1 MKINDP
7 CLERGGL
14 KLKNIMTEISIIVPI
29 YNEEEN
35 IKLFLQR
42 TEKVL
47 DKIGKSYEIIF
58 ALDPSLDN
66 SENII
71 LEEIKRNK
79 NIKLLIFSR
88 QFGQPAATMA
98 GISNCKGS
106 YCVTIDVDLQDPPEI
121 IENLYNK
128 IISGYEVVY
137 AKRKS
142 RKGETFLKKLIS
154 SIAYYLIN
162 KFSDIQIP
170 RDTGDYRI
178 FSRRVIN
185 HLVKLNE
192 SHGFLRGL
200 VAFVGFKQ
208 SFVEYDREKRFAG
221 KGKYNKFSGSLKIGF
236 NGLIGFSSKPLFFM
250 SVSGFFIVLLSF
262 LLGFWCVIQKI
273 TDINLIP
280 GLTTTA
286 ILISFFAGIQLLG
299 LGLLGEY
306 VGRIYDE
313 VKQRPKYI
321 LDKKINFA
329 DE

>member
-1 MKINDP
+1 
-7 CLERGGL
+7 
-14 KLKNIMTEISIIVPI
+14 MTEISLVVPT

-35 IKLFLQR
+35 IKPFLQR

-47 DKIGKSYEIIF
+47 DKLGKSYEIIF
-58 ALDPSLDN
+58 ALDPSSDN
-66 SENII
+66 TEKII
-71 LEEIKRNK
+71 LDEIKRNK

-98 GISNCKGS
+98 GISSCKGS
-106 YCVTIDVDLQDPPEI
+106 YCVIIDVDLQDPPEI

-128 IISGYEVVY
+128 IISGYEVVF

-142 RKGETFLKKLIS
+142 RKGETFFKKMIS

-162 KFSDIQIP
+162 KFSDIHIP

-178 FSRRVIN
+178 LSRRVIN
-185 HLVKLNE
+185 HLVKLKE

-200 VAFVGFKQ
+200 VAFVGFNQ
-208 SFVEYDREKRFAG
+208 SFVMYDREERFAG
-221 KGKYNKFSGSLKIGF
+221 KSKYNKFFGSLKIGF
-236 NGLIGFSSKPLFFM
+236 NGLIGFSSKPLFLM
-250 SVSGFFIVLLSF
+250 SVSGFLIAMLGF
-262 LLGFWCVIQKI
+262 LLGIWYIFQKI
-273 TDINLIP
+273 TDINLTP
-280 GLTTTA
+280 GLTTTV
-286 ILISFFAGIQLLG
+286 ILISFFAGVQLLG

-321 LDKKINFA
+321 LDKKINF
-329 DE
+329 DDNNKNEIK

>member
-1 MKINDP
+1 
-7 CLERGGL
+7 
-14 KLKNIMTEISIIVPI
+14 MTEISIVVPT

-35 IKLFLQR
+35 IKPFLQR

-47 DKIGKSYEIIF
+47 DKLGKSYEIIF
-58 ALDPSLDN
+58 ALDPSSDN
-66 SENII
+66 TEKII
-71 LEEIKRNK
+71 LDEIKRNK

-98 GISNCKGS
+98 GISSCKGS
-106 YCVTIDVDLQDPPEI
+106 YCVIIDVDLQDPPEI

-142 RKGETFLKKLIS
+142 RKGETFFKKIIS

-162 KFSDIQIP
+162 KFSDIHIP

-200 VAFVGFKQ
+200 VAFVGFNQ
-208 SFVEYDREKRFAG
+208 SFVMYDREERFAG
-221 KGKYNKFSGSLKIGF
+221 KSNYNKFFGSLKIGF
-236 NGLIGFSSKPLFFM
+236 NGLIGFSSKPLFLM
-250 SVSGFFIVLLSF
+250 SVSGFLIAMLGF
-262 LLGFWCVIQKI
+262 LLGIWYIFQKI
-273 TDINLIP
+273 TDINLTP
-280 GLTTTA
+280 GLTTTV
-286 ILISFFAGIQLLG
+286 ILISFFAGVQLLG

-321 LDKKINFA
+321 LDKKINF
-329 DE
+329 DDNNKNEIK

>member
-1 MKINDP
+1 
-7 CLERGGL
+7 
-14 KLKNIMTEISIIVPI
+14 MTEISIIVPT

-35 IKLFLQR
+35 IKPFLER

-79 NIKLLIFSR
+79 NIKLLKFSR

-106 YCVTIDVDLQDPPEI
+106 YCVIIDVDLQDPPEI

-162 KFSDIQIP
+162 KFSDIKIP

-192 SHGFLRGL
+192 GHGFLRGL
-200 VAFVGFKQ
+200 VAFVGFNQ

-221 KGKYNKFSGSLKIGF
+221 KGKYNKFFGSLKIGF

-250 SVSGFFIVLLSF
+250 SVSGFLIALFGF
-262 LLGFWCVIQKI
+262 LLGFWYVIQKI
-273 TDINLIP
+273 TDINLTP
-280 GLTTTA
+280 GLTTTV

-321 LDKKINFA
+321 LDKKINFD
-329 DE
+329 DEK

>member
-1 MKINDP
+1 
-7 CLERGGL
+7 
-14 KLKNIMTEISIIVPI
+14 MTEISIVVPT

-35 IKLFLQR
+35 IKPFLQR

-47 DKIGKSYEIIF
+47 DKLGKSYEIIF
-58 ALDPSLDN
+58 ALDPSSDN
-66 SENII
+66 TEKII
-71 LEEIKRNK
+71 LDEIKRNK

-98 GISNCKGS
+98 GISSCKGS
-106 YCVTIDVDLQDPPEI
+106 YCVIIDVDLQDPPEI

-142 RKGETFLKKLIS
+142 RKGETFFKKIIS

-162 KFSDIQIP
+162 KFSDIHIP

-185 HLVKLNE
+185 HLVKLKE

-200 VAFVGFKQ
+200 VAFVGFNQ
-208 SFVEYDREKRFAG
+208 SFVMYDREERFAG
-221 KGKYNKFSGSLKIGF
+221 KSKYNKFFGSLKIGF
-236 NGLIGFSSKPLFFM
+236 NGLIGFSSKPLFLM
-250 SVSGFFIVLLSF
+250 SVSGFLIAMLGF
-262 LLGFWCVIQKI
+262 LLGIWYIFQKI
-273 TDINLIP
+273 TDINLTP
-280 GLTTTA
+280 GLTTTV
-286 ILISFFAGIQLLG
+286 ILISFFAGVQLLG

-321 LDKKINFA
+321 LDKKINF
-329 DE
+329 DDNNKNEIK

>member
-1 MKINDP
+1 
-7 CLERGGL
+7 
-14 KLKNIMTEISIIVPI
+14 MTEISIIVPT

-35 IKLFLQR
+35 IKPFLER

-79 NIKLLIFSR
+79 NIKLLKFSR

-106 YCVTIDVDLQDPPEI
+106 YCVIIDVDLQDPPEI

-178 FSRRVIN
+178 FSRRIIN

-192 SHGFLRGL
+192 GHGFLRGL
-200 VAFVGFKQ
+200 VAFVGFNQ

-221 KGKYNKFSGSLKIGF
+221 KGKYNKFFGSLKIGF

-250 SVSGFFIVLLSF
+250 SVSGFLIALFGF
-262 LLGFWCVIQKI
+262 LLGFWYVVQKI
-273 TDINLIP
+273 TDVNLTP
-280 GLTTTA
+280 GLTTTV

-321 LDKKINFA
+321 LDKKINFD
-329 DE
+329 DEK

>member
-1 MKINDP
+1 
-7 CLERGGL
+7 
-14 KLKNIMTEISIIVPI
+14 MTEISIVVPT

-35 IKLFLQR
+35 IKPFLQR

-47 DKIGKSYEIIF
+47 DKLGKSYEIIF
-58 ALDPSLDN
+58 ALDPSSDN
-66 SENII
+66 TEKII
-71 LEEIKRNK
+71 LDEIKRNK

-98 GISNCKGS
+98 GISSCKGS
-106 YCVTIDVDLQDPPEI
+106 YCVIIDVDLQDPPEI

-142 RKGETFLKKLIS
+142 RKGETFFKKIIS

-162 KFSDIQIP
+162 KLSDIHIP

-185 HLVKLNE
+185 HLVKLKE

-200 VAFVGFKQ
+200 VAFVGFNQ
-208 SFVEYDREKRFAG
+208 SFVMYDREERFAG
-221 KGKYNKFSGSLKIGF
+221 KSNYNKFFGSLKIGF
-236 NGLIGFSSKPLFFM
+236 NGLIGFSSKPLFLM
-250 SVSGFFIVLLSF
+250 SVSGFLIAMLGF
-262 LLGFWCVIQKI
+262 LLGIWYIFQKI
-273 TDINLIP
+273 TDINLTP
-280 GLTTTA
+280 GLTTTV
-286 ILISFFAGIQLLG
+286 ILISFFAGVQLLG
-299 LGLLGEY
+299 LGLVGEY

-321 LDKKINFA
+321 LDKKINF
-329 DE
+329 DDNNKNEIK

>member
-1 MKINDP
+1 
-7 CLERGGL
+7 
-14 KLKNIMTEISIIVPI
+14 MTEISIVVPT

-35 IKLFLQR
+35 IKPFLQR

-47 DKIGKSYEIIF
+47 DKLGKSYEIIF
-58 ALDPSLDN
+58 ALDPSSDN
-66 SENII
+66 TEKII
-71 LEEIKRNK
+71 LDEIKRNK

-98 GISNCKGS
+98 GISSCKGS
-106 YCVTIDVDLQDPPEI
+106 YCVIIDVDLQDPPEI

-142 RKGETFLKKLIS
+142 RKGETFFKKMIS
-154 SIAYYLIN
+154 SIAYYLIS
-162 KFSDIQIP
+162 KFSDIHIP

-185 HLVKLNE
+185 HLVKLKE

-200 VAFVGFKQ
+200 VAFVGFNQ
-208 SFVEYDREKRFAG
+208 SFVMYDREERFAE
-221 KGKYNKFSGSLKIGF
+221 KSKYNKFFGSLKIGF
-236 NGLIGFSSKPLFFM
+236 NGLIGFSSKPLFLM
-250 SVSGFFIVLLSF
+250 SVSGFLIAMLGF
-262 LLGFWCVIQKI
+262 LLGIWYIFQKI
-273 TDINLIP
+273 TDINLTP
-280 GLTTTA
+280 GLTTTV
-286 ILISFFAGIQLLG
+286 ILISFFAGVQLLG

-321 LDKKINFA
+321 LDKKINF
-329 DE
+329 DDNNKNEIK

>member
-1 MKINDP
+1 
-7 CLERGGL
+7 
-14 KLKNIMTEISIIVPI
+14 MTEISIIVPI

-35 IKLFLQR
+35 IKSFLQR
-42 TEKVL
+42 TEKIL

-88 QFGQPAATMA
+88 QFGQTAASMA

-154 SIAYYLIN
+154 SI
-162 KFSDIQIP
+162 
-170 RDTGDYRI
+170 
-178 FSRRVIN
+178 
-185 HLVKLNE
+185 KLSCIKDFTISAPPSISKE
-192 SHGFLRGL
+192 
-200 VAFVGFKQ
+200 VTP
-208 SFVEYDREKRFAG
+208 
-221 KGKYNKFSGSLKIGF
+221 SLPKTSNI
-236 NGLIGFSSKPLFFM
+236 SAKS
-250 SVSGFFIVLLSF
+250 
-262 LLGFWCVIQKI
+262 
-273 TDINLIP
+273 NL
-280 GLTTTA
+280 
-286 ILISFFAGIQLLG
+286 
-299 LGLLGEY
+299 
-306 VGRIYDE
+306 
-313 VKQRPKYI
+313 
-321 LDKKINFA
+321 
-329 DE
+329 

>member
-1 MKINDP
+1 
-7 CLERGGL
+7 
-14 KLKNIMTEISIIVPI
+14 MTEISIVVPT

-35 IKLFLQR
+35 IKPFLQR

-47 DKIGKSYEIIF
+47 DKLGKSYEIIF
-58 ALDPSLDN
+58 ALDPSSDN
-66 SENII
+66 TEKII
-71 LEEIKRNK
+71 LDEIKRNK

-98 GISNCKGS
+98 GISSCKGS
-106 YCVTIDVDLQDPPEI
+106 YCVIIDVDLQDPPEI

-142 RKGETFLKKLIS
+142 RKGETFFKKIIS

-162 KFSDIQIP
+162 KLSDIHIP

-185 HLVKLNE
+185 HLVKLKE

-200 VAFVGFKQ
+200 VAFVGFNQ
-208 SFVEYDREKRFAG
+208 SFVMYDREERFAG
-221 KGKYNKFSGSLKIGF
+221 KSKYNKFFGSLKIGF
-236 NGLIGFSSKPLFFM
+236 NGLIGFSSKPLFLM
-250 SVSGFFIVLLSF
+250 SVSGFLIAMLGF
-262 LLGFWCVIQKI
+262 LLGIWYIFQKI
-273 TDINLIP
+273 TDINLTP
-280 GLTTTA
+280 GLTTTV
-286 ILISFFAGIQLLG
+286 ILISFFAGVQLLG

-321 LDKKINFA
+321 LDKKINF
-329 DE
+329 DDNNKNEIK

>member
-1 MKINDP
+1 MI
-7 CLERGGL
+7 
-14 KLKNIMTEISIIVPI
+14 EISIIVPT

-35 IKLFLQR
+35 IKPFLER

-79 NIKLLIFSR
+79 NIKLLKFSR

-106 YCVTIDVDLQDPPEI
+106 YCVIIDVDLQDPPEI

-162 KFSDIQIP
+162 KFSDIKIP

-185 HLVKLNE
+185 HLAKLNE
-192 SHGFLRGL
+192 GHGFLRGL
-200 VAFVGFKQ
+200 VAFVGFNQ

-221 KGKYNKFSGSLKIGF
+221 KGKYNKFFGSLKIGF

-250 SVSGFFIVLLSF
+250 SVSGFLIALFGF
-262 LLGFWCVIQKI
+262 LLGFWYVIQKI
-273 TDINLIP
+273 TDINLTP
-280 GLTTTA
+280 GLTTTV

-321 LDKKINFA
+321 LDKKINFD
-329 DE
+329 DEK

>member
-1 MKINDP
+1 
-7 CLERGGL
+7 
-14 KLKNIMTEISIIVPI
+14 MTEISIVVPT

-35 IKLFLQR
+35 IKPFLQR

-47 DKIGKSYEIIF
+47 DKLGKSYEIIF
-58 ALDPSLDN
+58 ALDPSSDN
-66 SENII
+66 TEKII
-71 LEEIKRNK
+71 LDEIKRNK

-98 GISNCKGS
+98 GISSCKGS
-106 YCVTIDVDLQDPPEI
+106 YCVIIDVDLQDPPEI

-142 RKGETFLKKLIS
+142 RKGETFFKKMIS

-162 KFSDIQIP
+162 KFSDIHIP
-170 RDTGDYRI
+170 RDTGDCRI

-185 HLVKLNE
+185 HLVKLKE

-200 VAFVGFKQ
+200 VAFVGFNQ
-208 SFVEYDREKRFAG
+208 SFVMYDREERFAG
-221 KGKYNKFSGSLKIGF
+221 KSKYNKFFGSLKIGF
-236 NGLIGFSSKPLFFM
+236 NGLIGFSSKPLFLM
-250 SVSGFFIVLLSF
+250 SVSGFLIAMLGF
-262 LLGFWCVIQKI
+262 LLGIWYIFQKI
-273 TDINLIP
+273 TDINLTP
-280 GLTTTA
+280 GLTTTV
-286 ILISFFAGIQLLG
+286 ILISFFAGVQLLG

-321 LDKKINFA
+321 LDKKINF
-329 DE
+329 DDNNKNEIK